1 MAAYRTKR
9 NSYISQQVPVLAR
22 KEVTTA
28 RELGSGGFCSVSTI
42 RKIMLNPQ
50 QEVNLV
56 EEEKEARARLSR
68 KFSTYEKIYYDPN
81 RIVVPGR
88 TEERDPLEQRPP
100 RIALKELKSNLPAER
115 YKIGVRDLM
124 AEIAILARCQHP
136 NIISIYAVGCD
147 FKTDNTT
154 NAASKEESGEKSVLS
169 SSLIAN
175 RRLSFAIIDQLRS
188 TLRSKIQ
195 KWKNDQSIQ
204 FMKPKQFQRDLW
216 LERLVVIL
224 KISDAVS
231 YLHSKKIIHRDINPE
246 NIGFGD
252 DDVLKLFD
260 FGLAK
265 TVVDETVVY
274 EENNDTAEVEL
285 DDDQLFNLTG
295 TTGTLRYMA
304 PEVGLDMPC
313 K

>member
-1 MAAYRTKR
+1 MATSRSKR

-28 RELGSGGFCSVSTI
+28 SELGSGGFCSVSTI

-56 EEEKEARARLSR
+56 DEEKEARARLSR
-68 KFSTYEKIYYDPN
+68 KFSTYEEIYFDPN

-100 RIALKELKSNLPAER
+100 RIALKELKSNLPAGR

-124 AEIAILARCQHP
+124 AEIGILVRCQHP

-154 NAASKEESGEKSVLS
+154 NAKEESDEISVLA

-175 RRLSFAIIDQLRS
+175 RRLSFAIIDRLRS
-188 TLRSKIQ
+188 TLRSKLN
-195 KWKNDQSIQ
+195 KWRDAQSIQ

-224 KISDAVS
+224 KISDAIS

-246 NIGFGD
+246 NVGFGD

-265 TVVDETVVY
+265 TVVDETVVD
-274 EENNDTAEVEL
+274 EENNDTGGVEL
-285 DDDQLFNLTG
+285 DYDQLFNLTG